1 MAFYRTQL
9 DTPSPNVTTI
19 VTGVPQSPHL
29 QKAQRETAKIW
40 GKSSPDNAVSN
51 RVAAKS
57 ESAKTEGP

>member
-1 MAFYRTQL
+1 
-9 DTPSPNVTTI
+9 
-19 VTGVPQSPHL
+19 PHL